1 MTSKQLKALVA
12 IMGGK
17 NTRNKAYIGALYL
30 VLCDGVSQIEAAQA
44 MGLTKD
50 NVSRYVRKARAMLE
64 KLETWENAKY
74 EAA

>member
-1 MTSKQLKALVA
+1 MTAKQLQSLVA

-44 MGLTKD
+44 MGLNKD
-50 NVSRYVRKARAMLE
+50 NVSRYVRKAKSMLE
-64 KLETWENAKY
+64 KLEAWGDAK
-74 EAA
+74 